1 MNPPRERPRSGVAI
15 AWLAAMAVGCG
26 GSTASRTTTQT
37 GVAANAPTVA
47 MPEQVRGQ
55 LLEGAIAV
63 LGHLDDFDEIGAYEQ
78 VFDRINQ
85 WGHSGPAAPEW
96 SADPLVASLPARFA
110 PIVDE
115 KSLASSVFEAPRDV
129 VFLRDQRWLRD
140 LAMSV
145 RGDAVEDI
153 AVAEAIFRWTV
164 RAVASV
170 ADPPAFP
177 SESNPGS
184 RWFLPGELLLAGRG
198 SGPQRAWI
206 FLELLRHAGIDGVM
220 LATRDVASGELRPW
234 IPAAVTGGQAY
245 LFDPGYG
252 LAIPGPG
259 GKGIATVRDAAE
271 DASVLAAMDVPDRR
285 YPVRA
290 DALKHLAVLV
300 PVTPESLSRR
310 MKQVESNLSG
320 SHSMRLFVDASGLA
334 ARAVATLPQGS
345 ANLDQVGLWE
355 FPFETLL
362 ARRSSRRSAIDRAVA
377 TELATMQ
384 ITVID
389 PGEQTGGLRRR
400 IRPLFVGKIRE
411 FRGEAEG
418 PDGAKAAY
426 LLARPPAARIREL
439 VAMAPPPQAEVVR
452 RLYEQMKQDAAY
464 FLGLIMLRERQFE
477 AADDYL
483 GRMTLEA
490 HPDSRWA
497 DAARVAL
504 AEAVAALGRL
514 GEARALLEADESP
527 QRFGS
532 RLRAERLVAPRT
544 PEVERNA
551 EHPAADQDA
560 DPAAR

>member
-1 MNPPRERPRSGVAI
+1 MKPPGERPRSGVAI
-15 AWLAAMAVGCG
+15 AWLAAVAVGCG
-26 GSTASRTTTQT
+26 GSTASRTTPPQS
-37 GVAANAPTVA
+37 GVAANAPTVS

-63 LGHLDDFDEIGAYEQ
+63 LGRLDDFDEIGAYEQ

-85 WGHSGPAAPEW
+85 WSHSGPAAPDW
-96 SADPLVASLPARFA
+96 NADPLVASLPARFA

-115 KSLASSVFEAPRDV
+115 KSLAGSVFEAPRDV

-145 RGDAVEDI
+145 RGDAVEDL

-164 RAVASV
+164 RSVASV

-184 RWFLPGELLLAGRG
+184 RWFLPGEVLLAGRG
-198 SGPQRAWI
+198 SGPQRSWI

-220 LATRDVASGELRPW
+220 LATRDVASGEVRPW
-234 IPAAVTGGQAY
+234 IPAVVTGGQAY

-271 DASVLAAMDVPDRR
+271 DGSVLAAMDLPERR
-285 YPVRA
+285 YPVTA
-290 DALKHLAVLV
+290 DALKDLAVLV
-300 PVTPESLSRR
+300 TVSPESLSRR

-320 SHSMRLFVDASGLA
+320 PHSMRLFVDASGLA
-334 ARAVATLPQGS
+334 ARAVAALPEGS
-345 ANLDQVGLWE
+345 ANLEQSRLWE

-362 ARRSSRRSAIDRAVA
+362 ARRSNRRSAIDRAAA

-384 ITVID
+384 INVVD
-389 PGEQTGGLRRR
+389 PGERTGGFRRE
-400 IRPLFVGKIRE
+400 IRPLFVGRLRE
-411 FRGEAEG
+411 FRGDLDG

-426 LLARPPAARIREL
+426 LLARPPSARIREL

-452 RLYEQMKQDAAY
+452 RLYGQMKQDAAY
-464 FLGLIMLRERQFE
+464 FLGLLMLRERQFE
-477 AADDYL
+477 AACDYL

-504 AEAVAALGRL
+504 AEALAALGRR
-514 GEARALLEADESP
+514 GEARTLLEADESP

-532 RLRAERLVAPRT
+532 RLRAERLVAPPT
-544 PEVERNA
+544 SEVERNP
-551 EHPAADQDA
+551 EPPAA

>member
-1 MNPPRERPRSGVAI
+1 MKPSRERPRSGVAI

-26 GSTASRTTTQT
+26 GSPASRTTTPES

-47 MPEQVRGQ
+47 MPDQVRGQ

-85 WGHSGPAAPEW
+85 WSHSGPAAPDW
-96 SADPLVASLPARFA
+96 TADPLVASLPARFA

-115 KSLASSVFEAPRDV
+115 KSLASSVFEAPHDV

-140 LAMSV
+140 LAMSA
-145 RGDAVEDI
+145 RGDAVEDL
-153 AVAEAIFRWTV
+153 AVAEALFRWTV
-164 RAVASV
+164 QAVASV

-220 LATRDVASGELRPW
+220 LATRDAASGEVRPW
-234 IPAAVTGGQAY
+234 IPAVVTGGQAY

-252 LAIPGPG
+252 LAIAGPR

-271 DASVLAAMDVPDRR
+271 DASVLSTMDVPDRR
-285 YPVRA
+285 YPVKA

-320 SHSMRLFVDASGLA
+320 PHSMRLFVDVSGLA
-334 ARAVATLPQGS
+334 ARAVAALPQGS
-345 ANLDQVGLWE
+345 AKLEQAGLWE
-355 FPFETLL
+355 FPFETVL
-362 ARRSSRRSAIDRAVA
+362 ARRSSRRSAVDRAAA
-377 TELATMQ
+377 TELGTMQ
-384 ITVID
+384 ITVVD
-389 PGEQTGGLRRR
+389 PGERTGGSRRQ
-400 IRPLFVGKIRE
+400 IRPLFVGRIRE
-411 FRGEAEG
+411 FRGDVDG
-418 PDGAKAAY
+418 PGGAKAAY

-439 VAMAPPPQAEVVR
+439 VAMAPPPRAEVVR

-464 FLGLIMLRERQFE
+464 FLGLLMLRERQFE
-477 AADDYL
+477 AVDDYL

-497 DAARVAL
+497 DASRVAL

-532 RLRAERLVAPRT
+532 RLRAERLVVPPT
-544 PEVERNA
+544 PEDERNA
-551 EHPAADQDA
+551 ERPAA
-560 DPAAR
+560 DPAAG

>member
-1 MNPPRERPRSGVAI
+1 MMEPPRERSRSGFAI
-15 AWLAAMAVGCG
+15 AWLAAVAVGCG
-26 GSTASRTTTQT
+26 ESTASRTATPQS
-37 GVAANAPTVA
+37 GVATNAPTVS

-63 LGHLDDFDEIGAYEQ
+63 LGHLDDFDETGAYEQ

-85 WGHSGPAAPEW
+85 WSHSGPGCPEW
-96 SADPLVASLPARFA
+96 TADPLVASLPARFA
-110 PIVDE
+110 PLVDE
-115 KSLASSVFEAPRDV
+115 KSLAGSVFEPPRDV

-145 RGDAVEDI
+145 RGDAVEDL

-170 ADPPAFP
+170 ADPPASP

-206 FLELLRHAGIDGVM
+206 FLEILRHAGIDGVM
-220 LATRDVASGELRPW
+220 LATRDVASGEVRPW
-234 IPAAVTGGQAY
+234 IPAVVTGGEAY

-271 DASVLAAMDVPDRR
+271 DASVLAAMDVPGRK
-285 YPVRA
+285 YPMNA
-290 DALKHLAVLV
+290 AALKHLAVLV
-300 PVTPESLSRR
+300 PATPESLSRR

-320 SHSMRLFVDASGLA
+320 SHSMRLSVDASGLA
-334 ARAVATLPQGS
+334 ARSVAALPQGS
-345 ANLDQVGLWE
+345 ATVEQARLWE

-362 ARRSSRRSAIDRAVA
+362 ARRSPRRSAIERAA
-377 TELATMQ
+377 AIELATMQ
-384 ITVID
+384 ITIVD
-389 PGEQTGGLRRR
+389 PGERTGGFRRE
-400 IRPLFVGKIRE
+400 IRPLFLGRLRE
-411 FRGEAEG
+411 FRGDLDG

-426 LLARPPAARIREL
+426 LLARLPSARIREA
-439 VAMAPPPQAEVVR
+439 VAKTPPQQAEVIR

-464 FLGLIMLRERQFE
+464 FLGLVMLRERQFE
-477 AADDYL
+477 SAADYL

-497 DAARVAL
+497 DAARGAL

-514 GEARALLEADESP
+514 DEARRLLEADESP

-532 RLRAERLVAPRT
+532 RLRAERLAAQPA
-544 PEVERNA
+544 ER
-551 EHPAADQDA
+551 P
-560 DPAAR
+560 